1 MTPPGVGFLLA
12 NGVTMIRKEGRSL
25 GNLLSLLAGLALIA
39 VPVIGVLLV
48 LSRQPVAIAAATFLL
63 LGASYAGMF
72 FLVLLVWSFAYSQ
85 LSKRVPSEGIVVLG
99 SGLVRGKVPPLLRGR
114 LDQAISVWRHAR
126 TQGHDPVLV
135 PSGGQGSD
143 EPVAEAVAMAEYLRE
158 QGVPDD
164 RILVEDRATNTE
176 ENLRYSRALLDS
188 AGHDEEMLVV
198 TSNYHVMRAAFLA
211 RELGLP
217 AQAVGAPTAAY
228 YLPSAFLREFVA
240 VLSRHK
246 LMHAVVGTM
255 ILLVSVAA
263 GLVASWL

>member
-1 MTPPGVGFLLA
+1 MPPSCCSGRRTPGCSSWSCSS
-12 NGVTMIRKEGRSL
+12 GRSPTRNCRS
-25 GNLLSLLAGLALIA
+25 GSRARASWCWGPAWSAGRCHHCYGA
-39 VPVIGVLLV
+39 GSTRR
-48 LSRQPVAIAAATFLL
+48 SRSGGTPGPRATIR
-63 LGASYAGMF
+63 S
-72 FLVLLVWSFAYSQ
+72 WCP
-85 LSKRVPSEGIVVLG
+85 R
-99 SGLVRGKVPPLLRGR
+99 
-114 LDQAISVWRHAR
+114 
-126 TQGHDPVLV
+126 
-135 PSGGQGSD
+135 GGQGSD

-240 VLSRHK
+240 VLTRHK

-255 ILLVSVAA
+255 ILLVSVGA